1 MQINIKEIKW
11 MDELL
16 KKIGEMSVSKV
27 LNKSIKKAIF
37 LTERDW
43 KKNTPVDTWLLRN
56 SYETQFAD
64 LEGRLRNFREYWP
77 IVEARQGFLSRTLTQ
92 VEPKVYRIFEN
103 DIQEFLQDLTE

>member
-1 MQINIKEIKW
+1 MEINITQIQW

-16 KKIGEMSVSKV
+16 KKIWQLSVSKV

-37 LTERDW
+37 LTEGDW

-56 SYETQFAD
+56 SYETHFKD

-77 IVEARQGFLSRTLTQ
+77 FVEARQGFLSRTLTE
-92 VEPKVYRIFEN
+92 VEPKIYRIFEE
-103 DIQEFLQDLTE
+103 DIQEFLQELAE